1 MAGKKDKNTP
11 KATEANAET
20 TQTGNSLSLGT
31 VKQKQK
37 AELPEPVE
45 VTYEKDGA
53 EATGKFQLKVPTL
66 YYQGNIVT
74 AEQAA
79 ENPEIMK
86 FLVEETIVKGQ
97 SAFVSEIF

>member
-1 MAGKKDKNTP
+1 MAGKKEKITS
-11 KATEANAET
+11 KAPEAKTET
-20 TQTGNSLSLGT
+20 SQTGNSLSLGT
-31 VKQKQK
+31 VKSKQK
-37 AELPEPVE
+37 AELPDAVE

-79 ENPEIMK
+79 ESPEIMK
-86 FLVEETIVKGQ
+86 YLVEETIVKGQ